1 MYSMAL
7 QDYLSQFP
15 LYELD
20 HDNTVRETVRAPN
33 GTRWHFRIIYL
44 NFRCMNLT
52 MIIPFV
58 KLCARRMARW
68 SVVKDMCPWDEG
80 DVETRSNWLALCS
93 YEEGKLP

>member
-33 GTRWHFRIIYL
+33 GTLECGQGHVSL
-44 NFRCMNLT
+44 
-52 MIIPFV
+52 
-58 KLCARRMARW
+58 
-68 SVVKDMCPWDEG
+68 G
-80 DVETRSNWLALCS
+80 
-93 YEEGKLP
+93 